1 MTSEID
7 LILERAGKLS
17 ADETLTLLQRLTASL
32 RRKLSIDTSPK
43 NENKVGL
50 VYGEFKDSGRRMST
64 EEDFELAEYHIN
76 EEEWK

>member
-32 RRKLSIDTSPK
+32 RRKISIDTSPK